1 MLCNEEKWN
10 DKLLEVRSTPIIAKV
25 VAAAA
30 VASNI
35 QHDNENVAVE
45 RSEGRDSA
53 KNDSKRKTLHH
64 PVLWYKCCSKYMI
77 EK

>member
-35 QHDNENVAVE
+35 QHDNENAAVE

-53 KNDSKRKTLHH
+53 KNDGKRKTLHH
-64 PVLWYKCCSKYMI
+64 PVLRYKCCSKYMI

>member
-35 QHDNENVAVE
+35 QHDNENAAVE

-53 KNDSKRKTLHH
+53 KK
-64 PVLWYKCCSKYMI
+64 
-77 EK
+77 